1 MMRTTGFSLA
11 ITGILQAAGEIEPGV
26 WTPDEV
32 MPAERYIA
40 ELRKRGVEIRF
51 EEMGNRE

>member
-11 ITGILQAAGEIEPGV
+11 VTGLMQAQGAIPPGV

-32 MPAERYIA
+32 VPADRYVA
-40 ELRKRGVEIRF
+40 ALGERGVEIRF
-51 EEMGNRE
+51 EVLS

>member
-11 ITGILQAAGEIEPGV
+11 ITGALQAEKAIAPGV

-32 MPAERYIA
+32 MPADAYIEQLARRGVDIRFA
-40 ELRKRGVEIRF
+40 EL
-51 EEMGNRE
+51 